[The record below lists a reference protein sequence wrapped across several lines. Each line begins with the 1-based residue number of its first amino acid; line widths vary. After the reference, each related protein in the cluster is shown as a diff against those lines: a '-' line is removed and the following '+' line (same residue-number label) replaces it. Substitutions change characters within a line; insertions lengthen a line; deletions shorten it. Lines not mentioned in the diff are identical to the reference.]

1 MGWVLEYLLWKL
13 PQHCGNQL
21 VDGLSSNSSFF
32 SLAYLGLHLFV
43 FSCFFFSGGS
53 WREAVGFDARITSFR
68 LKT

>member
-43 FSCFFFSGGS
+43 FSCFFFFLEAHGGKLWVLMQES
-53 WREAVGFDARITSFR
+53 QVLG
-68 LKT
+68 